1 MAVDT
6 VCIETIALA
15 ASHKLG
21 VSGVSKQRKQREAR
35 PEWQRSSSH
44 ELTRRLIAF
53 PSRQA
58 VMRAAEKE
66 GKRRSSRIQRLHVRL
81 ASAGRLEIKLNRCV
95 NTCCCCSFQEGNSHL
110 GGLTS
115 RSLSL
120 LAALCNYAP
129 ELNTLF
135 SHTHTICLYSNTLTR
150 LANNKQP
157 ERTDRKPTR
166 AKGLPLLNTSE

>member
-21 VSGVSKQRKQREAR
+21 VSGVLRQRKQREAR

-58 VMRAAEKE
+58 VMRAAEIE
-66 GKRRSSRIQRLHVRL
+66 GKRRSSRIQRRQPTNQPTRARLHVRL
-81 ASAGRLEIKLNRCV
+81 ASACRLEIKLNRCV
-95 NTCCCCSFQEGNSHL
+95 NTCCCSFQEGNSHL

-135 SHTHTICLYSNTLTR
+135 SHTHTICLYSNMLTSTG
-150 LANNKQP
+150 Q
-157 ERTDRKPTR
+157 
-166 AKGLPLLNTSE
+166 